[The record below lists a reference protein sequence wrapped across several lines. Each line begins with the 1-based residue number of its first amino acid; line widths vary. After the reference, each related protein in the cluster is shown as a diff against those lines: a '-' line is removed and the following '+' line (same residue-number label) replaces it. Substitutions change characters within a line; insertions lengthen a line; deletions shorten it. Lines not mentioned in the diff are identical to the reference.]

1 MTDRHICLTEDG
13 TRFVNERMIPVMQ
26 AENSV
31 FSEMTPEEV
40 KELLDLS
47 RKYEVILRKKFNE
60 LVSKLI

>member
-1 MTDRHICLTEDG
+1 M
-13 TRFVNERMIPVMQ
+13 NERMIPVMQ